1 MTLVVP
7 CTAESLKKSPHLKGK
22 HRPRVFVDKLSPS
35 HRKLLTLSDFMGV
48 ASKGMASADVT
59 EDLLLSNKEW
69 EKLKKGRR
77 SPSTK
82 ALDTYALLYVVQ
94 SKSDRYKGIYK
105 LGVSSGSSRLLEYF
119 KMHGDKQGRCSGVYL
134 MYLAGVNLKANTKQ
148 WNYHKEKQIKTT
160 LKQHKIPS
168 VRGDEWVGITK
179 ENLSFFAKLVKTP
192 LEDISKENTERV
204 AKAIERGSVPATRG
218 DGVQKVWSHGN
229 VTAKKA
235 GKNKQLYYIL
245 QWGKPQ
251 IDTSLKTP
259 GKKPREI
266 AKKANIPLTHLTYD
280 TLDSML
286 EKKKGFNDIKR
297 NMGNIA
303 IERIHEYIVAHNLQK
318 KELSYKKS

>member
-7 CTAESLKKSPHLKGK
+7 CTAGSLKKSPHLKGK

-82 ALDTYALLYVVQ
+82 ALDAYALLYVVQ

-134 MYLAGVNLKANTKQ
+134 MYLAGACLKARIKQ
-148 WNYHKEKQIKTT
+148 WNYHKEKQI
-160 LKQHKIPS
+160 
-168 VRGDEWVGITK
+168 
-179 ENLSFFAKLVKTP
+179 
-192 LEDISKENTERV
+192 
-204 AKAIERGSVPATRG
+204 
-218 DGVQKVWSHGN
+218 
-229 VTAKKA
+229 
-235 GKNKQLYYIL
+235 
-245 QWGKPQ
+245 
-251 IDTSLKTP
+251 
-259 GKKPREI
+259 
-266 AKKANIPLTHLTYD
+266 
-280 TLDSML
+280 
-286 EKKKGFNDIKR
+286 
-297 NMGNIA
+297 
-303 IERIHEYIVAHNLQK
+303 
-318 KELSYKKS
+318 